1 LSQSACSKNQPIS
14 DEQLYASF
22 SKRESQNEKGFKKA
36 IEKSRTVHF
45 ENTFKP
51 AIKNRK

>member
-1 LSQSACSKNQPIS
+1 MQRTEKTNQSAYRENQPIS

-36 IEKSRTVHF
+36 IE
-45 ENTFKP
+45 NM
-51 AIKNRK
+51 IL